1 MDGNVKHARISIMI
15 NVPNVI
21 KKVNASSVMSKRQR
35 STIRVNVSN
44 AKMAGH

>member
-15 NVPNVI
+15 NVPSVI

-35 STIRVNVSN
+35 STIMVNVSN